1 MTKEKRR
8 IRSFILVLGVQSV
21 MAIVAILI
29 IVFGNVEL
37 AVGGFSILGAL
48 IAGAAAGIAMYG
60 AIFFGFRLK
69 CFSRL
74 KADISKNVNAEKV
87 SFSWLQIIT
96 LAIFAG
102 IAEELLFRG
111 AIQTWVANHTNIYLG
126 VLIASVLFGLVHFSS
141 ITYFLLSVVIG
152 LAMGTAYHLS
162 QSIEFVIVWH
172 IVADIVGLSIFVKYP
187 ELLSKDAK
195 TT

>member
-8 IRSFILVLGVQSV
+8 NRGFILILGAQSV

-29 IVFGNVEL
+29 IVFGKVEL
-37 AVGGFSILGAL
+37 AVGGFPILGAL

-74 KADISKNVNAEKV
+74 KADISKNVSAEKV

-111 AIQTWVANHTNIYLG
+111 AIQTWVANHTNIYIG
-126 VLIASVLFGLVHFSS
+126 VLVASVLFGFAHFSS
-141 ITYFLLSVVIG
+141 ITYFLMTLVIG
-152 LAMGTAYHLS
+152 VVMGTAYHLS

-172 IVADIVGLSIFVKYP
+172 IVADIVALSIFVKYA
-187 ELLSKDAK
+187 EFWSKDDQI
-195 TT
+195 T